1 MDPNPSAKY
10 DRLLEDLFRA
20 YFDARKNKRN
30 TINALRFEKNFEH
43 NLFDLFDDIVSRR
56 YKPGKSICFVVD
68 YPVKREIFAADFRD
82 RVIHHFI
89 YNYISPIFEK
99 MFIGDTYSC
108 RKGKGVHCGI
118 RRIDHFIRSCSDNY
132 ASDCYILKLDIR
144 GYFMSIPRDA
154 LFRKIEKTLF
164 ERKGEIDFDLP
175 TVLYLLNETIFNDPT
190 RNCIVKGEP
199 SGWKG
204 LPPGKSLFTARPN
217 CGLPIGNLTSQ
228 LFGNFYLND
237 FDHYVR
243 RDLKMGGYGR
253 YVDDM
258 IFVDK
263 DENRLRS
270 AIPKI
275 RKYLSSNLSLTLH
288 PDKTYLQHFAKG
300 VAFLGAF
307 IKPRRIYIANRV
319 KGKLHGAIEKGN
331 RLIAKGWAEE
341 EEARY
346 FISSVN
352 SYLGTMKHW
361 KTYGLRAEAIG
372 KRLDG
377 RWIDYA
383 VPVSDWS
390 KIAPKRRF

>member
-1 MDPNPSAKY
+1 MDPHLLEKN

-30 TINALRFEKNFEH
+30 TINALRFEKNFER

-68 YPVKREIFAADFRD
+68 RPVKREIFAADFRD
-82 RVIHHFI
+82 RVVHHFI

-99 MFIGDTYSC
+99 MFINDTYSC

-132 ASDCYILKLDIR
+132 AFDCYVLKLDIK
-144 GYFMSIPRDA
+144 GYFMSIPRDV
-154 LFRKIEKTLF
+154 LFYKIEKTIL
-164 ERKGEIDFDLP
+164 EKKDKIDFDLP

-190 RNCIVKGEP
+190 RNCVVKGNP
-199 SGWKG
+199 GGWKG
-204 LPPGKSLFTARPN
+204 LPQGKSLFTARPN

-228 LFGNFYLND
+228 LFGNFYLNE

-243 RDLKMGGYGR
+243 RDLKIERYGR

-258 IFVDK
+258 ILVDK
-263 DENRLRS
+263 DEGRLRS
-270 AIPKI
+270 VIPEI
-275 RKYLSSNLSLTLH
+275 REYLRSNLSLTLH
-288 PDKTYLQHFAKG
+288 PNKTYLQHFAKG

-319 KGKLHGAIEKGN
+319 KGKLHASIEKGN
-331 RLIAKGWAEE
+331 RLIAKGWVEKEE
-341 EEARY
+341 TRY
-346 FISSVN
+346 LLSSLN

-361 KTYGLRAEAIG
+361 KTYILRVESIR
-372 KRLDG
+372 KNLDG
-377 RWIDYA
+377 RWMDY
-383 VPVSDWS
+383 VVVGSDWS
-390 KIAPKRRF
+390 RIFSRF